1 MLIPSVRWNFC
12 RNNCAGSI
20 GPFACQ
26 LNQDALLYGGLMA
39 AAILD
44 VTVTRAVECR
54 LHRHGAAYG
63 LGHSDHD

>member
-1 MLIPSVRWNFC
+1 MI
-12 RNNCAGSI
+12 
-20 GPFACQ
+20 
-26 LNQDALLYGGLMA
+26 